1 MAKSNRNMES
11 MMYNEGG
18 KACGLVSPGFPV
30 AGIPAPRI
38 AATLGQPGSQAS
50 SLCEELL
57 SQAAKD
63 AFDAV
68 HEMLG
73 EDDDV
78 IQASPANAPAPR
90 EVPVFFFGGGDIG
103 ILKE

>member
-1 MAKSNRNMES
+1 
-11 MMYNEGG
+11 MYNEGG
-18 KACGLVSPGFPV
+18 NTRGLVSPGFPV
-30 AGIPAPRI
+30 ARMPAART

-57 SQAAKD
+57 SQAARD
-63 AFDAV
+63 AFDLV

-90 EVPVFFFGGGDIG
+90 EVPVFFWGGR
-103 ILKE
+103 ILGF